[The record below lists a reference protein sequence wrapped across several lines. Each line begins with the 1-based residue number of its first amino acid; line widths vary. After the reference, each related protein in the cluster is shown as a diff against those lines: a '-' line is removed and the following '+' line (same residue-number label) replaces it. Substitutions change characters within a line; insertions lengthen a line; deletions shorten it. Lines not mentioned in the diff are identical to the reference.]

1 MQSEYIK
8 AGYTEIREEQI
19 DPAELVI
26 EDPDNSD
33 NMGEREIVALVVQE
47 FESGDRLAVVQLT
60 KDGARKLHAALENRL
75 SQTFV

>member
-1 MQSEYIK
+1 MQNEYIK

-60 KDGARKLHAALENRL
+60 KDGARKLHAALEARL